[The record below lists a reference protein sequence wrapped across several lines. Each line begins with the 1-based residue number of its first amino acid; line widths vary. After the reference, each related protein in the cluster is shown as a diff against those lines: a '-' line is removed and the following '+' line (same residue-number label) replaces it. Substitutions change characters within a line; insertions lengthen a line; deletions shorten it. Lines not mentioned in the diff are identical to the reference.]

1 MLASPRSTIT
11 GGSLAS
17 SSNLSSRP
25 VCFLPSDRTEL
36 PTSAGETPPP
46 GEDPLDR
53 DLDRDWDLERD
64 LDWDLVVGPLL
75 LLPPLPRSGEMEVSR
90 DRRRLR
96 WSPPL
101 EIPCLPLE
109 VDLDRL
115 AVSSCLCPC
124 LFCLRVVVAVG
135 LDAFRLYRL
144 LSVRGGVRFLVDTA
158 VVGGCLLTGERDA
171 ESMEVAAPSPAA
183 GEELVTGA
191 KIVSSLT
198 CTSQTP
204 VLPNLAASTSNSM

>member
-1 MLASPRSTIT
+1 MLASPRKTTT

-25 VCFLPSDRTEL
+25 LCFLPGDRTEI

-46 GEDPLDR
+46 EEDPLDR
-53 DLDRDWDLERD
+53 DRDRDLERD
-64 LDWDLVVGPLL
+64 LDWDRVVGPLL
-75 LLPPLPRSGEMEVSR
+75 LLPPLPRSGEVEGSR

-101 EIPCLPLE
+101 ELSCLPLE
-109 VDLDRL
+109 VDLDRVV
-115 AVSSCLCPC
+115 VSSCLCPC
-124 LFCLRVVVAVG
+124 LFCLRVAVVVG

-144 LSVRGGVRFLVDTA
+144 LSVRGGVRFLVDTEVA
-158 VVGGCLLTGERDA
+158 GGCLLAGDWDA

-191 KIVSSLT
+191 KIVS
-198 CTSQTP
+198 
-204 VLPNLAASTSNSM
+204 